1 MYGDAIL
8 GEYGF
13 DGSIMQV
20 QYDVDMLEII
30 ATTRIRKSNVND
42 GWISSAAEFEIEGK
56 ASNNLVRLIA

>member
-13 DGSIMQV
+13 DGSIMHV

-42 GWISSAAEFEIEGK
+42 GRISSAAEFEIEGR
-56 ASNNLVRLIA
+56 ATNNLVRLIA